1 MNKEKFDQE
10 NFHEAGFAVIENF
23 YNYETEVLPI
33 IKGISDIIEQVAK
46 HKKINLIEKGE
57 IANLKVNIMSLIAE
71 DRLLGAVIYDAVKQ
85 IPEFLA
91 LVANI
96 KNKKILEKI
105 HPSIQLGVAAA
116 GYGIRMDLPNEEK
129 FRTFWHQEFP
139 AQLRSSKGVVFW
151 TPLLEITEKLGP
163 VEICKGS
170 HSEGYR
176 EVFNEKASEKTGA
189 YSLRLKNEESI
200 IKQFDQVAPLT
211 KPGDLILMDYYTL
224 HQSGRNTTDYPR
236 WSIQFRYFDFDNP
249 FGRKTNWKG
258 SFAEG
263 IDFEKVLQSSGS

>member
-1 MNKEKFDQE
+1 
-10 NFHEAGFAVIENF
+10 
-23 YNYETEVLPI
+23 
-33 IKGISDIIEQVAK
+33 
-46 HKKINLIEKGE
+46 
-57 IANLKVNIMSLIAE
+57 
-71 DRLLGAVIYDAVKQ
+71 
-85 IPEFLA
+85 
-91 LVANI
+91 
-96 KNKKILEKI
+96 
-105 HPSIQLGVAAA
+105 
-116 GYGIRMDLPNEEK
+116 MD
-129 FRTFWHQEFP
+129 T
-139 AQLRSSKGVVFW
+139 
-151 TPLLEITEKLGP
+151 LLEITEKLGP